1 MKKMK
6 FVPLV
11 LVLLVCCMTLSGC
24 LSHWFV
30 DTTSR
35 LQVLNDTADCT
46 LLGIDVVGSDS
57 TYKKWIDETILPG
70 ERSRVVEEDWVGDF
84 TLRLRYT
91 KSPDGSGE
99 EVVATESFSLDGGS
113 LFLVIKSEG
122 DSLLWKFK

>member
-11 LVLLVCCMTLSGC
+11 LVLLACCMTLF
-24 LSHWFV
+24 SHWFV